1 MKKSVINRR
10 EFVGTLAATAAMLE
24 SSALGFSKPAKP
36 KKSSGMKVGL
46 YSITYLGIWYRGEGL
61 PMEEVIK
68 RAKKYGYDGVEFDGK
83 KPHAN
88 PLDMPKRRCRE
99 LRRVAD
105 GEGIEIY
112 GVAGNNDFSSPI
124 PEHRESQ
131 VCYVR
136 HLIQVASDLGAQKVR
151 VFFAWPGV
159 VKHPQVAEYETAKS
173 IWFYTHQHVK
183 DEETWAWCREGLTTV
198 ARYAADA
205 GVTLA
210 LQNHAPVY
218 KDTPDVLR
226 MVKEVNSPALKV
238 SFDPWG
244 VRDKS
249 PEEIRKAAHEVGSL
263 QTLCHFGGVY
273 ERDADGKIKPSEKH
287 FPEFVAAMKEIGYNG
302 YMGYEM
308 CSEPPRVNGQVQG
321 IERAEHNAQLAA
333 EYMRGLINEKA
344 S

>member
-1 MKKSVINRR
+1 MKKQINRR
-10 EFVGTLAATAAMLE
+10 EFVGALAVSAVALQPAL
-24 SSALGFSKPAKP
+24 SSATETKPRD
-36 KKSSGMKVGL
+36 SGMKVGL
-46 YSITYLGIWYRGEGL
+46 YSITFLGIWYNGPGL
-61 PMEEVIK
+61 PMADVIK

-83 KPHAN
+83 RPHAN
-88 PLDMPKRRCRE
+88 PLDLSPARCKE
-99 LRRVAD
+99 LRRIAD

-112 GVAGNNDFSSPI
+112 GVAANNDFSSPI

-136 HLIQVASDLGAQKVR
+136 HLIQCASEMNAKKVR

-159 VKHPQVAEYETAKS
+159 VRHPRVAEYERAKK
-173 IWFYTHQHVK
+173 IWQDTHQGI
-183 DEETWAWCREGLTTV
+183 EEAEIWGWVRAGLAETSKI
-198 ARYAADA
+198 ASDY

-238 SFDPWG
+238 AFDPWG
-244 VRDKS
+244 VREKT
-249 PEEIRKAAHEVGSL
+249 PEALLKDAKEVGSL
-263 QTLCHFGGVY
+263 QTICHFGGVF
-273 ERDADGKIKPSEKH
+273 ERDTDGKIKPSEPL
-287 FPEFVAAMKEIGYNG
+287 FPEFVAAMKEIGYKG

-308 CSEPPRVNGQVQG
+308 CSEPKVVDGKVPG

-333 EYMRGLINEKA
+333 EYMRQLIKEA
-344 S
+344 